1 MSDEPKL
8 TILGK
13 LFLLLFLAACAA
25 GAWWAFTPHSKGG
38 VAGFT
43 SAFNSSNPTAPTTKS
58 PTDGNST
65 AKSSVLDAP
74 AISSTGGPI
83 EIGLA
88 YGTEKKRW
96 LEWAAE
102 EFPKTAEG
110 RGIQVNLIPLGSI
123 EAAQAITAGDKRID
137 AWSPAADL
145 YTETFARDF
154 ELKHSRP
161 PIAQSEQLALTPMVF
176 VSWGERTD
184 AFLTHYKEMSFKTV
198 GEALKAPGGWDGIA
212 QKPDWGFYKFAHT
225 HPSQSNSGLMALLL
239 MAYDYHD
246 KTRGLTMA
254 DILNVKFN
262 SWMVDLESS
271 VVEFPNS
278 TGNLMKDMVL
288 KGPSSYDCVLV
299 YESVAIDYLKNAEG
313 RWGSLRVTYPRK
325 NLWSNN
331 PYYVLN
337 TPWSDGRRQAAAKAF
352 MKYLMSEPAQK
363 MALTHGFRPGNPAVP
378 ILFPESPFTT
388 GQKFGLKVDLNGI
401 CESPKGEVIHNL
413 LVGWNNNVRAH

>member
-8 TILGK
+8 TVLGK

-38 VAGFT
+38 TTGLT
-43 SAFNSSNPTAPTTKS
+43 SVFGTSGSSAPTTSTTDAGSS
-58 PTDGNST
+58 P
-65 AKSSVLDAP
+65 KSSEPTPSAGPV
-74 AISSTGGPI
+74 SGGSI

-96 LEWAAE
+96 LEWAVEA
-102 EFPKTAEG
+102 FSKTPEG
-110 RGIQVNLIPLGSI
+110 RGITINLIPLGSI

-145 YTETFARDF
+145 YTDTFARDF
-154 ELKHSRP
+154 ELKHNRA
-161 PIAQSEQLALTPMVF
+161 PIAQQEQLALTPMVF
-176 VSWGERTD
+176 VSWGERTE

-246 KTRGLTMA
+246 KTKGLTMA
-254 DILNVKFN
+254 DILNAKFN

-288 KGPSSYDCVLV
+288 KGPSSFDCVLV
-299 YESVAIDYLKNAEG
+299 YENVAIDYLKNAEG
-313 RWGSLRVTYPRK
+313 RWGSLRITYPRK

-337 TPWSDGRRQAAAKAF
+337 TPWSDGKRQAASKAF
-352 MKYLMSEPAQK
+352 MKFLMSEPAQR

-401 CESPKGEVIHNL
+401 CEIPKGEIIHNL

>member
-8 TILGK
+8 TLVGK
-13 LFLLLFLAACAA
+13 LFLLLVLGACAA
-25 GAWWAFTPHSKGG
+25 GAWWAFNRHSTIAPGSGG
-38 VAGFT
+38 GTRTATSSSSVVPAATDAGGNG
-43 SAFNSSNPTAPTTKS
+43 APVPQANSST
-58 PTDGNST
+58 
-65 AKSSVLDAP
+65 SSGA
-74 AISSTGGPI
+74 TGTV
-83 EIGLA
+83 EIGVA

-102 EFPKTAEG
+102 EFPKTQAG

-123 EAAQAITAGDKRID
+123 EAAQAITGGDKRID

-145 YTETFARDF
+145 YTETFVREF
-154 ELKHSRP
+154 ELKHGRT
-161 PIAQSEQLALTPMVF
+161 PIAQQEQLALTPMVF
-176 VSWGERTD
+176 VSWGERTRF
-184 AFLTHYKEMSFKTV
+184 FLDRYKEMSFKTV
-198 GEALKAPGGWDGIA
+198 GEALKASGGWGGIA

-239 MAYDYHD
+239 MAYDFHD

-254 DILNVKFN
+254 DILEPKFQ
-262 SWMVDLESS
+262 SWMVDIESS

-288 KGPSSYDCVLV
+288 KGPSSFDCVLV

-313 RWGSLRVTYPRK
+313 RWGTLQVTYPRR

-331 PYYVLN
+331 PYYVLSA
-337 TPWSDGRRQAAAKAF
+337 PWSDLRRQAAATAL
-352 MKYLMSEPAQK
+352 MKFLISEPAQK

-378 ILFPESPFTT
+378 ILFPESPFTS

-413 LVGWNNNVRAH
+413 LVGWNNNVRSH